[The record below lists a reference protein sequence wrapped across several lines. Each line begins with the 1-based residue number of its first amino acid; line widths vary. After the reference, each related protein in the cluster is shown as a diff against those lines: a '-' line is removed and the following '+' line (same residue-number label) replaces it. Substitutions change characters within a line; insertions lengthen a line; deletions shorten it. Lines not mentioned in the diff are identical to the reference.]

1 MILVERGP
9 ASSHAPAE
17 PARAGEPAPDVLEFP
32 SARRLGWS
40 LKVHYRNDERSRFR
54 RLPGGWLY
62 VASPTGLECFPDLA
76 AIIDNAHF
84 TGLPA
89 ALDAL
94 EHMRPAAFVA
104 YDEQT
109 EELQFGRSLDGFAS
123 LYFGGELPAIVIGES
138 NFVVARRLG
147 PIRFSKADEEAYCK
161 NWSPGPEGSF
171 LEGVTRCFAG
181 VRYRLR
187 PNRDSVER
195 CLMAPDADLV
205 DQDQAV
211 ILLRDE
217 MRRIC
222 ATYGNKRVA
231 LRLSGGVDSRVVLA
245 GLMDA
250 VREGILRR
258 DQVLLTSVVF
268 PGQNSDESPEISE
281 VAQRSGFELAAIEV
295 FPEQAAQGFDRSLQF
310 DAPPFPTA
318 FMGLMCVDEARRRGS
333 DVMLSGH
340 GGDEIFDFDL
350 ADVLGLPLSER
361 LRQLALIR
369 WFRDTRGLVG
379 GVTALAQA
387 VLGRRGLRGLRGTLC
402 SLALSSQSFG
412 AHRLGRR
419 TAVALGYGY
428 ECAAVATARRAMYI
442 DVPLFRIAWW
452 SHFDS
457 VACRRSYGS
466 SYKAVAWEFIK
477 QTVPDLA
484 VVGARK
490 VTFGATLGA
499 LLPDLRLECDRVD
512 SGLQRSYATCGA
524 YRAWRT
530 RLEKRGAL

>member
-9 ASSHAPAE
+9 ASSHVPAE

-181 VRYRLR
+181 VRYLL
-187 PNRDSVER
+187 DVER
-195 CLMAPDADLV
+195 DAPDRCFAACEYESV
-205 DQDQAV
+205 AQG
-211 ILLRDE
+211 LLIHRMREE
-217 MRRIC
+217 MLRIC
-222 ATYGNKRVA
+222 ATYKTKRLA
-231 LRLSGGVDSRVVLA
+231 LQLSSGVDSRFVLA
-245 GLMDA
+245 ALLDGVNQGVLT
-250 VREGILRR
+250 REQI
-258 DQVLLTSVVF
+258 VCVSVMF
-268 PGQNSDESPEISE
+268 SGHDWDESNEARQI
-281 VAQRSGFELAAIEV
+281 ANFSGFEWVGVEADEKR
-295 FPEQAAQGFDRSLQF
+295 AQSALLKSLT
-310 DAPPFPTA
+310 AHSPPFPTN
-318 FMGLMCVDEARRRGS
+318 FMPLLCMNIAKKVGAQIL
-333 DVMLSGH
+333 LSGH
-340 GGDEIFDFDL
+340 GGDEIFCFDSI
-350 ADVLGLPLSER
+350 DVLGHSWMTRFRNLSVLR
-361 LRQLALIR
+361 NLSSSLAPVAYAKAIVGAWLGRRSLFDTRRMLRQLQVPVESIYL
-369 WFRDTRGLVG
+369 
-379 GVTALAQA
+379 
-387 VLGRRGLRGLRGTLC
+387 
-402 SLALSSQSFG
+402 
-412 AHRLGRR
+412 HRLGRR
-419 TAVALGYGY
+419 LGVASGIGY
-428 ECAAVATARRAMYI
+428 EALATSAEDFRLFVDA
-442 DVPLFRIAWW
+442 PLFRSSIA
-452 SHFDS
+452 SFVDPALCQHPSGDNYKAPAFLYMDS
-457 VACRRSYGS
+457 VAPGLVEVR
-466 SYKAVAWEFIK
+466 
-477 QTVPDLA
+477 T
-484 VVGARK
+484 RK
-490 VTFGATLGA
+490 VTFGAMMRQRFGGVLF
-499 LLPDLRLECDRVD
+499 ECDAVD
-512 SGLQRSYATCGA
+512 GQGA
-524 YRAWRT
+524 ARYGSTAMYRAWRSQF
-530 RLEKRGAL
+530 

>member
-250 VREGILRR
+250 VREGMLRR
-258 DQVLLTSVVF
+258 EQVLCVSIVCPGFSCDEDVQIRELVALCGFEWTRIELDVKTARDAQEYLDSLPVPAFPTSF
-268 PGQNSDESPEISE
+268 LGLLCAKE
-281 VAQRSGFELAAIEV
+281 AQR
-295 FPEQAAQGFDRSLQF
+295 
-310 DAPPFPTA
+310 
-318 FMGLMCVDEARRRGS
+318 RGAH
-333 DVMLSGH
+333 VILSGH
-340 GGDEIFDFDL
+340 GGDEIFDFDID
-350 ADVLGLPLSER
+350 DVLARSLPAR
-361 LRQLALIR
+361 LRQIDLIDYLCGANTLRDRCKTLTMAL
-369 WFRDTRGLVG
+369 
-379 GVTALAQA
+379 
-387 VLGRRGLRGLRGTLC
+387 LGRQVLYRLRRHLKNGEL
-402 SLALSSQSFG
+402 
-412 AHRLGRR
+412 RLGTCLHRR
-419 TAVALGYGY
+419 DRRLGLARGSAYELAAQMTAAHGL
-428 ECAAVATARRAMYI
+428 ML
-442 DVPLFRIAWW
+442 DVPLLRMAVLER
-452 SHFDS
+452 FDPVEWQHPS
-457 VACRRSYGS
+457 GWD
-466 SYKAVAWEFIK
+466 YKAAPR
-477 QTVPDLA
+477 TYLA
-484 VVGARK
+484 AVSPSLVEVEIRK
-490 VTFGATLGA
+490 VTFDALVEALFATQSSVRMCDGV
-499 LLPDLRLECDRVD
+499 DTSLRSAYSSADAHRRWARRV
-512 SGLQRSYATCGA
+512 QQ
-524 YRAWRT
+524 
-530 RLEKRGAL
+530 